1 MKTSISFIL
10 TVLLVL
16 TGIVGCNSRTKSAQ
30 PQEVSEVGFDDSADS
45 KSMEAREVA
54 FNDSADSQPMEESE
68 DDFDDSADSLSM
80 EESEVDI
87 DPNDSTN
94 EDSGISSLSQ
104 AFEKRSQVVGEA
116 GLMETSRL
124 SNMNQPETQ
133 AEINSEPLPKETNA
147 NSTPAPKGTNADS
160 MPTLKG
166 TTDADYVQWVVDM
179 IDFYKTN
186 MMKSLKLPDIDQV
199 GVNPLSDIMGIM
211 QTSAAVQDASQ
222 KYVVFAQLLNQL
234 DVSKCPEDFRA
245 LYTEYARKNLVL
257 ADGMYKLFNEEVGFL
272 DLYVIGLQDGY
283 TKDLDKVEKEMYSL
297 AKNKYGATIPE
308 PYKPENK

>member
-16 TGIVGCNSRTKSAQ
+16 TGIVGCNSKTKSDYSVQ
-30 PQEVSEVGFDDSADS
+30 PLEVREVGFNDSVDSQPMEVSEVDYDDLASQPMDASEVGFDPKKDSTH
-45 KSMEAREVA
+45 
-54 FNDSADSQPMEESE
+54 
-68 DDFDDSADSLSM
+68 DDSD
-80 EESEVDI
+80 
-87 DPNDSTN
+87 
-94 EDSGISSLSQ
+94 ISSLTK
-104 AFEKRSQVVGEA
+104 AFEKRSQAVGKV
-116 GLMETSRL
+116 GLMETPRRSYMRK
-124 SNMNQPETQ
+124 PETQ
-133 AEINSEPLPKETNA
+133 AEGVNSAPLPRETNANSTPTPKGTNA
-147 NSTPAPKGTNADS
+147 NSTPAPKGANANS

-186 MMKSLKLPDIDQV
+186 MMKSLKLPDINQV